1 MLHLESS
8 DVQVFKVALYNEKV
22 RALVR
27 QRRRHGCFNDRWAEL
42 QSRDVV
48 ARDEAEARLLIA
60 QRFPPEDGFVVE
72 GIAPMRF
79 SCKDRFAR

>member
-8 DVQVFKVALYNEKV
+8 DVQVFKVALYNRKV

-27 QRRRHGCFNDRWAEL
+27 NHKRHGCFGDRWAEL

-60 QRFPPEDGFVVE
+60 ERFPPEDGFVVAQV
-72 GIAPMRF
+72 AP
-79 SCKDRFAR
+79 AYV